1 MERSPAIKVRIKEL
15 INGEFYRTPG
25 NEPNYLLTSLGERV
39 SRARVLGVVVSK
51 FVSEDGE
58 YVNITLDDGS
68 GTISV
73 RAFRDTRVLEKIEV
87 GDTADIIG
95 KVKEY
100 EGEVYLLAEIARKIS
115 DPNWELV
122 RRLELVIKDK
132 KLGGIQEEVAPEST
146 DEDGG
151 DPKDR
156 VLEVI
161 RRLDQGEGVK
171 YITIARE
178 LKMSEDQLD
187 TIINELLLEGEIYEP
202 KIGRFKITGS

>member
-1 MERSPAIKVRIKEL
+1 MERSPAVKVRIKDLVE
-15 INGEFYRTPG
+15 GEFYRTPG
-25 NEPNYLLTSLGERV
+25 NDPNYLLTSLGEKV

-58 YVNITLDDGS
+58 YVNITLDDGTA
-68 GTISV
+68 TISV
-73 RAFRDTRVLEKIEV
+73 RAFRDTRVLEKIDV
-87 GDTADIIG
+87 GDTAEIIG

-122 RRLELVIKDK
+122 RRLELVIKEK
-132 KLGGIQEEVAPEST
+132 KLGKSRERAVLESAGESEE
-146 DEDGG
+146 
-151 DPKDR
+151 DPKER

-161 RRLDQGEGVK
+161 KRLDQGEGVK
-171 YITIARE
+171 YISIVRE
-178 LKMSEDQLD
+178 LGMSEDQLD
-187 TIINELLLEGEIYEP
+187 AIINELLLEGEIYEP